1 LLAALLLFR
10 LGTVLRRSLTNQRS
24 EQVAYRYRIAASIGT
39 ISRAI
44 AIAVPLMALTGYV
57 AAANSLLW
65 PWLDTLGLMGLVL
78 LAQKFIDDLWILVKG
93 GEERAQKALA
103 PVLIGFALVLATLP
117 LLALIWGA
125 RPSDL
130 GEAWMQL
137 RGGLRVGGI
146 TISPLAMLTFVIVF
160 TVGYFIARMV
170 QATFSASIL
179 PKTRLG
185 QAAQNAV
192 VSGLGD
198 LGIFRAA
205 LLAITAAGIDLSNLA
220 IVAGALS

>member
-1 LLAALLLFR
+1 MRRYGTALALMLGLFTLATPSILPLGGLRALGESAVAPPQPFTEAAAAVWHLPLMLLAALLLFR

-146 TISPLAMLTFVIVF
+146 T
-160 TVGYFIARMV
+160 
-170 QATFSASIL
+170 
-179 PKTRLG
+179 
-185 QAAQNAV
+185 
-192 VSGLGD
+192 
-198 LGIFRAA
+198 
-205 LLAITAAGIDLSNLA
+205 
-220 IVAGALS
+220 